1 MNVEKIEEI
10 GSKYHI
16 CQVYD
21 IAADLGLIICCCRL
35 GEKLCLN
42 SKPVAGIALLGIGM
56 GIVGKLGV
64 DLGNLISDIA
74 IK

>member
-1 MNVEKIEEI
+1 MNVEKIEELV
-10 GSKYHI
+10 SKYHI
-16 CQVYD
+16 NRAYD

-42 SKPVAGIALLGIGM
+42 NKHVAGIALLGIGM

-64 DLGNLISDIA
+64 DLGDLISDIA

>member
-1 MNVEKIEEI
+1 MNVEKIEEFV
-10 GSKYHI
+10 SKYHI
-16 CQVYD
+16 DQAYD
-21 IAADLGLIICCCRL
+21 IAADLGLIICCCRF

-42 SKPVAGIALLGIGM
+42 NKPVAGIALLSIGM

-64 DLGNLISDIA
+64 DLGNLISDIT